1 MNLNQQPNH
10 GSRRAAPVIHHER
23 SLCRERFR
31 DYDRSNYNRTSRISQ
46 KNPTLAAYPYPAFWL
61 PNICEAA

>member
-1 MNLNQQPNH
+1 MNLNQQSNY

-31 DYDRSNYNRTSRISQ
+31 GHDRSNYNRTSRRSQ
-46 KNPTLAAYPYPAFWL
+46 ENQTLAGRQYPEFWL
-61 PNICEAA
+61 PKIC